1 MTTTTRTKWTRRH
14 FSLKLIEESDLAY
27 CLHFALQNLH
37 IQPGIFMGFRTAN
50 DPVPKG
56 ERAFMLASIK
66 KAVKDGDT
74 PMKIR
79 HFSKNQQQGGNS

>member
-1 MTTTTRTKWTRRH
+1 MRTRWTRRS
-14 FSLKLIEESDLAY
+14 FSLNLIEESDLGY

-50 DPVPKG
+50 DPVPEG

-66 KAVKDGDT
+66 KAIKDGDT
-74 PMKIR
+74 PIKIK
-79 HFSKNQQQGGNS
+79 HFSKNKEQGGSS

>member
-1 MTTTTRTKWTRRH
+1 MTRRTRWTRRN
-14 FSLKLIEESDLAY
+14 FSLKLIEESDLGY

-66 KAVKDGDT
+66 KTIKDNDV
-74 PMKIR
+74 PMKLK
-79 HFSKNQQQGGNS
+79 HFLKNQEQGGGS

>member
-1 MTTTTRTKWTRRH
+1 MRTWTRKS

-50 DPVPKG
+50 DPVPDG
-56 ERAFMLASIK
+56 ERSFMLASIK
-66 KAVKDGDT
+66 KAIMDGDIPT
-74 PMKIR
+74 KVK
-79 HFSKNQQQGGNS
+79 HFCKKQDQGGNS